1 MNWLESLFTQNY
13 IDPLQIFLRLFL
25 SMLLG
30 GLIGWERESRR
41 QPAGLRTH
49 MLICMGATL
58 LMITSI
64 YIPQTFQNF
73 QNGDPGRIAAQV
85 VSGIGF
91 LGAGAIFRLG
101 VNIKGLTT
109 AATIWVVAAVGLTV
123 GAGIYIGAALGTFFI
138 LFVLIGLNKVEK
150 KYFPDFHYKEL
161 QIQFNSS
168 KIETDAVLSALN
180 RFKIRIVSVNI
191 LQSRDKKRSKMK
203 LIVQFPDKTDLK
215 LLYKDLNN
223 IDHVTQILLGQDF

>member
-1 MNWLESLFTQNY
+1 MEWLETLFNQTY
-13 IDPLQIFLRLFL
+13 INPLQTFIRLFL

-30 GLIGWERESRR
+30 GLIGWERERRR

-49 MLICMGATL
+49 ILICMGATL

-73 QNGDPGRIAAQV
+73 QNGDPSRIAAQV

-123 GAGIYIGAALGTFFI
+123 GAGLYSAALIGTVFI
-138 LFVLIGLNKVEK
+138 LFVLTTLTKVEK
-150 KYFPDFHYKEL
+150 KYFPPFHYKEL
-161 QIQFNSS
+161 QVHFNTAR
-168 KIETDAVLSALN
+168 IETEALFGVLN
-180 RFKIRIVSVNI
+180 KYRIKTISVNI

-203 LIVQFPDKTDLK
+203 LVIQFPDKTDLK

-223 IDHVTQILLGQDF
+223 INHVTQILLGQDF